1 MNATQRSDGTFV
13 DVQTDVRTVSFQR
26 PTLEQS
32 QAFQGLVC
40 ANQTPK
46 GCLELALACAC
57 NVESARELFE
67 EWPGATMTVAGA
79 LAEMVTPRVR
89 EQKKAGKR

>member
-13 DVQTDVRTVSFQR
+13 DVQTDTRTVSFKR
-26 PTLEQS
+26 PTLEQF

-40 ANQTPK
+40 SGQTPK

-57 NVESARELFE
+57 NSESAHELFS

-79 LAEMVTPRVR
+79 LTEMVTPRIQ
-89 EQKKAGKR
+89 QKKASSR